1 MIQAVIDNRNLRWD
15 ANKLRSNGFSLRLT
29 ICMVGDHNP
38 DAIYSV
44 NELGVIESSF
54 VVASNNKELKTLMTS
69 DADVVY
75 DADNGKCSSTTTAR
89 LRAGVPRSWVGCS
102 PGSKASLS

>member
-54 VVASNNKELKTLMTS
+54 SVAFNNKELKTLKTS

-75 DADNGKCSSTTTAR
+75 DADNGKCASTTTAW
-89 LRAGVPRSWVGCS
+89 LRAGVQRRWVGCS
-102 PGSKASLS
+102 PGSKTSLS

>member
-15 ANKLRSNGFSLRLT
+15 SNKLQSNGFSLRLT
-29 ICMVGDHNP
+29 ICMVGDQHP

-54 VVASNNKELKTLMTS
+54 SVAFNNKELKTLKTS
-69 DADVVY
+69 

-89 LRAGVPRSWVGCS
+89 LRAGVQRRWVGCS
-102 PGSKASLS
+102 PGSKTSLS